1 MAKRATQ
8 HTLTTGGLSS
18 PSRRTFGAGLAGV
31 AALGLIG
38 LPPAQAQTRKKG
50 GTIRVAFVGSPV
62 KLDPHIAA
70 GSEEWA
76 MLRNVYDSL
85 VWTDEQ
91 LMPKPELAVSWESSP
106 DATVWTFNLRKGVR
120 FHHGREFDAD
130 DVVFSFT
137 RILDPATASPA
148 RSVFSMVDKVE
159 KLSPLVVRFTLK
171 SPFAEFPQLCGGSFQ
186 AKIAP
191 RDVGDLNKNPTGTG
205 AFKLTE
211 FVAGDHVTLVRN
223 DAYWRD
229 GEPYLDQVRIV
240 YLPEEAAHI
249 AGMMSGDLDMT
260 WWPSSEVIPIYQANK
275 DFEVSIAQS
284 YGYQPIVM
292 RVDQPPFDKPEVRR
306 AMRLICNRDSL
317 RKISLGNLT
326 VPVSNDHPIPPFSN
340 MWMPDQKP
348 LGQDIETAKKLLAD
362 AGYKDGLDVEMM
374 AWTGRAGLVQS
385 ALGYQDM
392 AKRANVRIRVNTV
405 PADIFLSKYWLKHNF
420 FVTNWNG
427 RTTLYEMLALAYQ
440 SNATWNE
447 SQWKT
452 KKMDDLIESVR
463 REQNEA
469 KRKAVFADV
478 QKMFIDDSPVIV
490 AYHRPSVIVY
500 RKRLHDFGPHPSGW
514 LDFRRV
520 WVA

>member
-1 MAKRATQ
+1 M
-8 HTLTTGGLSS
+8 TTSPKHPPADDRLAS
-18 PSRRTFGAGLAGV
+18 PSRRSFGAGLAGV

-38 LPPAQAQTRKKG
+38 VAPVDAQTKKRG

-62 KLDPHIAA
+62 KVDPHVAA
-70 GSEEWA
+70 GAEEWA
-76 MLRNVYDSL
+76 MLRSVYDSL
-85 VWTDEQ
+85 VWTDES
-91 LMPKPELAVSWESSP
+91 LTPRPELAESWESTP
-106 DATVWTFNLRKGVR
+106 DATVWTFRLRKGVK
-120 FHHGREFDAD
+120 FHHGRELDAD

-148 RSVFSMVDKVE
+148 RSVFSMVDRVDKV
-159 KLSPLVVRFTLK
+159 SPLVVRFTLK
-171 SPFAEFPQLCGGSFQ
+171 SPFAEFPQLVGGSFQ

-191 RDVGDLNKNPTGTG
+191 RDVADLNKNPTGSG
-205 AFKLTE
+205 PFKLTE

-240 YLPEEAAHI
+240 YLPEEAAHV

-260 WWPSSEVIPIYQANK
+260 WWPSAEVLPIYQSNK
-275 DFEVSIAQS
+275 DITVSIAQS

-292 RVDQPPFDKPEVRR
+292 RVDTPPFDKPEVRR
-306 AMRLICNRDSL
+306 AFRLLCNRESL
-317 RKISLGNLT
+317 KKTSVGNLN
-326 VPVSNDHPIPPFSN
+326 VPVSNDHPIPPFS
-340 MWMPDQKP
+340 PYYIEQKP
-348 LGQDIETAKKLLAD
+348 MAQDIDTAKKLLAD

-374 AWTGRAGLVQS
+374 AWTGRAGLVQE
-385 ALGYQDM
+385 ALGFQDM

-447 SQWKT
+447 SQWKS
-452 KKMDDLIESVR
+452 KRMDDLIELVR
-463 REQNEA
+463 REQDES
-469 KRKAVFADV
+469 KRKAVFAEI

-490 AYHRPSVIVY
+490 AFHRPSVMAY
-500 RKRLHDFGPHPSGW
+500 RKHLRDFAPHPSGW
-514 LDFRRV
+514 LDFRKT
-520 WVA
+520 WIG